1 MSAER
6 VSEALTHTAI
16 RKTAMATMAVF
27 EIEFEIEGDAVG
39 FPILRAS
46 VSERV

>member
-16 RKTAMATMAVF
+16 RKTAMAMMAVF
-27 EIEFEIEGDAVG
+27 EIEGFAVG
-39 FPILRAS
+39 FPILS
-46 VSERV
+46 GT